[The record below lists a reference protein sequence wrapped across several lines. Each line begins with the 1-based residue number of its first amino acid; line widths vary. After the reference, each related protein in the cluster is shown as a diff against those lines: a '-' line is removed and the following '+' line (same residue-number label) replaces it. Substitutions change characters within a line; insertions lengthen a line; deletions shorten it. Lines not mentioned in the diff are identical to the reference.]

1 MSGYIRENES
11 RRSTSLY
18 TLMETISPPS
28 LLTVLLFSSCEQH
41 SRGREP
47 DKDIT
52 GQWTEGQETEDETG
66 SKVRVHTQ
74 QKMKGSM
81 HVVCR
86 KCCSME
92 FLRKGGSGTA

>member
-1 MSGYIRENES
+1 MSDYIRENES

-28 LLTVLLFSSCEQH
+28 SLLSVLLFSSCGQH

-52 GQWTEGQETEDETG
+52 GQWTEGQETEDETR

-74 QKMKGSM
+74 QENEG
-81 HVVCR
+81 VNACGV
-86 KCCSME
+86 
-92 FLRKGGSGTA
+92 